1 MSTQKALKRLL
12 FWVGMALLFNAGI
25 YFFEGPQKAMEF
37 MGGYIIEQSLSLDNL
52 FLFILIFTSFGIESK
67 YQGRVLNYG
76 IFGAIVLRL
85 IFVVLGVTI
94 VNKFHWMLYVFGLI
108 LIVSGIKMFVSD
120 EESKDVKDSKLIGIV
135 GRIIPVTKE
144 LHGEKFFIRINNILY
159 ATPLFA
165 IIVLIEGSDIL
176 FAIDSI
182 PAIFSITRDPFI
194 VYTSNIFAIL
204 GLRNMYFLLEK
215 LHNSFRFVK
224 YGVAAILTF
233 TGVKLS
239 VLFFHFEISLPISLL
254 TIFSL
259 LAISILASIFIKEK
273 PEKDSEYSV
282 SAE

>member
-12 FWVGMALLFNAGI
+12 FWVGMALIFNLGI

-37 MGGYIIEQSLSLDNL
+37 FGGYIIEQSLSLDNL

-67 YQGRVLNYG
+67 YQRRVLNYG

-108 LIVSGIKMFVSD
+108 LIASGIKMFVSD
-120 EESKDVKDSKLIGIV
+120 EEDKDVKDSKLIKLV
-135 GRIIPVTKE
+135 GKIIPVTKE
-144 LHGEKFFIRINNILY
+144 LHEEKFFVRINNILY

-204 GLRNMYFLLEK
+204 GLRNMYFLLER

-239 VLFFHFEISLPISLL
+239 VLFFHFEIPLLISLL
-254 TIFSL
+254 IIFSL
-259 LAISILASIFIKEK
+259 LAISILASILVKEK
-273 PEKDSEYSV
+273 PKEENSYRM

>member
-12 FWVGMALLFNAGI
+12 FWVGMALVFNLGI
-25 YFFEGPQKAMEF
+25 YIFEGPQKAMEF
-37 MGGYIIEQSLSLDNL
+37 LGGYIIEQSLSLDNL

-67 YQGRVLNYG
+67 YQGRVLTYG
-76 IFGAIVLRL
+76 IFGAVVLRL

-108 LIVSGIKMFVSD
+108 LIASGIKMFISD
-120 EESKDVKDSKLIGIV
+120 EEGKDVKDSKLIKLV
-135 GRIIPVTKE
+135 GKVIPVTKE
-144 LHGEKFFIRINNILY
+144 LHGEKFFVRVNNVLH

-233 TGVKLS
+233 TGIKLS
-239 VLFFHFEISLPISLL
+239 VLFFHFEIPLPVSLL
-254 TIFSL
+254 TIAIL
-259 LAISILASIFIKEK
+259 LAGSILASMLVKEK
-273 PEKDSEYSV
+273 PEEDKAFSV